1 MSVAR
6 AVVAQAAMSAQ
17 DSAAS
22 MIRMEFP
29 PWPHSVEGRFKT
41 TRTMRKMAG
50 KRKRNRQE
58 FVMKAMMSLEPG
70 GPDSLRLMET
80 PTPGPG
86 RGQIRIAVKA
96 AGVNFPDT
104 LIIRDMYQFRPPRP
118 FAPGGEVAGFVD
130 AVGEGVKEFA
140 KGDRVLA
147 MTLQGGYATHL
158 VVDKGAAVK
167 IPSDMPFDE
176 AAGFLMTYGTSH
188 YALKDRAHLKPGE
201 SLFILGAAGGVG
213 AAAIEIGKA
222 LGAKVVAGVSSP
234 EKAAFAR
241 ELGADDFVIYPA
253 TIDKDGQK
261 ALAAQIKAACGGD
274 GANVVYDAVGG
285 DYAEPAVR
293 ALGWEG
299 RFLVVGFPA
308 GIPKLPLNLTLL
320 KSCQIVGVFWGAF
333 TMRDPKRHGEHVA
346 ELLRW
351 YTEGKVRPRI
361 TARFPLEKAAEA
373 LKLIEARQ
381 VQGKAVLTID

>member
-1 MSVAR
+1 
-6 AVVAQAAMSAQ
+6 
-17 DSAAS
+17 
-22 MIRMEFP
+22 
-29 PWPHSVEGRFKT
+29 
-41 TRTMRKMAG
+41 
-50 KRKRNRQE
+50 
-58 FVMKAMMSLEPG
+58 MKAMMSVEPG
-70 GPDSLRLMET
+70 GPET
-80 PTPGPG
+80 LKLVEQLTPEPG
-86 RGQIRIAVKA
+86 AGQIRVAVKA

-118 FAPGGEVAGFVD
+118 FAPGGEVAGIVD
-130 AVGEGVKEFA
+130 AVGAGVTSLRKD
-140 KGDRVLA
+140 DRVLA
-147 MTLQGGYATHL
+147 MTLHGGYATDL
-158 VVDKGAAVK
+158 VVDAKAAVK
-167 IPSDMPFDE
+167 IPDAMPFDE

-222 LGAKVVAGVSSP
+222 MGAKVVAGVSSP

-241 ELGADDFVIYPA
+241 DLGADDFVIYPKD
-253 TIDKDGQK
+253 IDKDGQK
-261 ALAAQIKAACGGD
+261 ILSGQIKQACGGD

-293 ALGWEG
+293 ALAWEG

-333 TMRDPKRHGEHVA
+333 TMRDPKRHAEHVA

-351 YTEGKVRPRI
+351 YTEGKIRPRV

-373 LKLIEARQ
+373 LKLVEGRQ
-381 VQGKAVLTID
+381 VQGKAVLMVA

>member
-1 MSVAR
+1 
-6 AVVAQAAMSAQ
+6 
-17 DSAAS
+17 
-22 MIRMEFP
+22 
-29 PWPHSVEGRFKT
+29 
-41 TRTMRKMAG
+41 
-50 KRKRNRQE
+50 
-58 FVMKAMMSLEPG
+58 MKAMMSTEAG
-70 GPDSLRLMET
+70 GPDSLKLVEAPT
-80 PTPGPG
+80 PEPGPG
-86 RGQIRIAVKA
+86 QIRVAVKA

-118 FAPGGEVAGFVD
+118 FAPGGEVAGLVD
-130 AVGEGVKEFA
+130 AIGEGVTQFR

-147 MTLQGGYATHL
+147 MTLHGGYASHL
-158 VVDKGAAVK
+158 VVDAPAAAK
-167 IPSDMPFDE
+167 IPDAMPFDE

-188 YALKDRAHLKPGE
+188 YALMDRAALKPGE

-222 LGAKVVAGVSSP
+222 MGAKVIAGVSSP

-241 ELGADDFVIYPA
+241 ELGADDFVIYPKE
-253 TIDKDGQK
+253 IDKDGQK
-261 ALAAQIKAACGGD
+261 ILSNQIKAACANQGSGD

-293 ALGWEG
+293 ALAWEG

-333 TMRDPKRHGEHVA
+333 TMRNPKRHGEHVA
-346 ELLRW
+346 ELFNW
-351 YTEGKVRPRI
+351 YKEGKIRPRV
-361 TARFPLEKAAEA
+361 TARFALEDAGEA
-373 LKLIEARQ
+373 LKLIEHRKA
-381 VQGKAVLTID
+381 QGKVVLMTD

>member
-1 MSVAR
+1 
-6 AVVAQAAMSAQ
+6 
-17 DSAAS
+17 
-22 MIRMEFP
+22 
-29 PWPHSVEGRFKT
+29 
-41 TRTMRKMAG
+41 
-50 KRKRNRQE
+50 
-58 FVMKAMMSLEPG
+58 MKAMMSHEPG
-70 GPDSLRLMET
+70 GPDSLKLTEGPT
-80 PTPGPG
+80 PDPGPG
-86 RGQIRIAVKA
+86 QIGINVKA

-118 FAPGGEVAGFVD
+118 FAPGGEVAGVVD
-130 AVGEGVKEFA
+130 ALGAGVTSFK

-147 MTLQGGYATHL
+147 MTLHGGYATDL
-158 VVDKGAAVK
+158 VVDAKAAVK
-167 IPSDMPFDE
+167 IPDAMPFEE

-201 SLFILGAAGGVG
+201 KLFILGAAGGVG

-222 LGAKVVAGVSSP
+222 MGAKVIAGVSSP

-241 ELGADDFVIYPA
+241 ELGADDFVIYPKE
-253 TIDKDGQK
+253 IDKDGQK
-261 ALAAQIKAACGGD
+261 TLSNAIKAACGGD
-274 GANVVYDAVGG
+274 GADVVYDAVGG

-293 ALGWEG
+293 ALAWEG

-333 TMRDPKRHGEHVA
+333 TMRDPKRHADHVA

-351 YTEGKVRPRI
+351 YTEGKVKPRI
-361 TARFPLEKAAEA
+361 TAHFPLEKAAEA
-373 LKLIEARQ
+373 LKLVETRQ
-381 VQGKAVLTID
+381 VQGKAVLVMG